1 MFRSNLP
8 LVVFPNSHVLLRFN
22 GHFGDVASQTDKWS
36 CGIRLGHQAGVDPVY
51 DEAKMQQLVN
61 AAKTA
66 AEAFH
71 GLTNVATGTQTFL
84 DSVSGAQIGVL
95 GKYMPT
101 DQQTIWSN
109 LTPKAG
115 VGTPNFP
122 WNVAQVISLR
132 TAVPRGRGSNGR
144 VYWPITAGSVVSTTG
159 RLAGLNTG
167 ARVNGFKVFL
177 DALNTAGNAYSTGMK
192 VIVASNV
199 GGGSYNYVT
208 HIRADDR
215 ADSIERRENDQPVV
229 WTTATLA

>member
-1 MFRSNLP
+1 M
-8 LVVFPNSHVLLRFN
+8 VFPNAHVLLRFN

-36 CGIRLGHQAGVDPVY
+36 CGIRLAHQAGIDPVY
-51 DEAKMQQLVN
+51 DAAKLQTLVN

-66 AEAFH
+66 GDNFH

-84 DSVSGAQIGVL
+84 DGVSGAQIGVS
-95 GKYMPT
+95 GKYSPIT
-101 DQQTIWSN
+101 QQTVWSV

-115 VGTPNFP
+115 VGAPAFP
-122 WNVAQVISLR
+122 WNVAQVLSLR

-144 VYWPITAGSVVSTTG
+144 VYWPVTAGAVVSTTG
-159 RLAGLNTG
+159 RLAGLNTN
-167 ARVNGFKVFL
+167 ARVSGFKVFL
-177 DALNTAGNAYSTGMK
+177 DALNTAANAYSTGMK
-192 VIVASNV
+192 VVVASNV

-208 HIRADDR
+208 HVRADDR